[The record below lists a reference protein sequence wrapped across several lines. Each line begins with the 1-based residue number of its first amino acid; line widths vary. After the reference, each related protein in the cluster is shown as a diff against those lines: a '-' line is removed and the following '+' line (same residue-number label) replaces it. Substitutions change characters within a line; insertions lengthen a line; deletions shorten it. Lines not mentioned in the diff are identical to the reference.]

1 MKRFWIVDDE
11 WEDYAA
17 ETKLLQEA
25 HPGCEIRVSSEANRK
40 DLDEFGSQ
48 ADALICQIGVKVDRK
63 LLEELKKCKIV
74 SVYGAGFNNV
84 DISAARDFGIDVTN
98 VPGYCAEDLA
108 DYVIAAIYR
117 HNLRLSYYSEHVGN
131 GLWGAQAVKKRP
143 RRISQQKL
151 FIAGFGNNGR
161 RLAEKA
167 FGIGMKIMYYDY
179 AESAEMTSVA
189 QKTGA
194 VRVSLEEGL
203 ASADVVSAHLALTDE
218 TKGFFSQKTFAKMKP
233 GAHFIN
239 TSRGGIVNEPDLISA
254 VKGGVI
260 AAATLDVIINE
271 PPKPDDPI
279 LHTENIC
286 VTPHISYLSEDSLL
300 ELKVRAARNASDI
313 VLGKNIPEV
322 VNRR

>member
-17 ETKLLQEA
+17 ETQLLNEA
-25 HPGCEIRVSSEANRK
+25 HPGCEIRISSEANQK
-40 DLDEFGSQ
+40 DIEEFGSL
-48 ADALICQIGVKVDRK
+48 ADALICQISVRVDRN
-63 LLEELKKCKIV
+63 LLEGLKNCKIV

-84 DISAARDFGIDVTN
+84 DISAARDLGIDVTN

-117 HNLRLSYYSEHVGN
+117 HNLRLSYYAEHVGN

-143 RRISQQKL
+143 RRISCQKL

-167 FGIGMKIMYYDY
+167 SGIGMEIMYYDY
-179 AESAEMTSVA
+179 MESAEMVSVA

-194 VRVSLEEGL
+194 VRVSLDDGL
-203 ASADVVSAHLALTDE
+203 AQADVISAHLALTDQ
-218 TKGFFSQKTFAKMKP
+218 TRGFFSEKTFAKMKP
-233 GAHFIN
+233 NAHFIN
-239 TSRGGIVNEPDLISA
+239 TSRGGIVSEPDLISA
-254 VKGGVI
+254 VKNGVI
-260 AAATLDVIINE
+260 AAATLDVIVNE
-271 PPKPDDPI
+271 PPKQDDPI

-286 VTPHISYLSEDSLL
+286 VTPHISYLSEDSLH
-300 ELKVRAARNASDI
+300 ELKVRAAKSASDT
-313 VLGKNIPEV
+313 VLGKSVPEV

>member
-11 WEDYAA
+11 WEDYEA
-17 ETKLLQEA
+17 ETRLLKDA
-25 HPGCEIRVSSEANRK
+25 HPDCEIRVSPEADRK
-40 DLDEFGSQ
+40 DLEEFGSL
-48 ADALICQIGVKVDRK
+48 ADALICQISVKVDRK
-63 LLEELKKCKIV
+63 LLEELKSCKIV

-84 DISAARDFGIDVTN
+84 DISAARDLGIDVTN

-117 HNLRLSYYSEHVGN
+117 HNLRLSYYAENTGN

-161 RLAEKA
+161 KLAEKA
-167 FGIGMKIMYYDY
+167 AGVGMKIMYYDY

-189 QKTGA
+189 QRTGA

-203 ASADVVSAHLALTDE
+203 AGADVISVHLALTDE
-218 TKGFFSQKTFAKMKP
+218 TKGFFSQKTFARMKP

-239 TSRGGIVNEPDLISA
+239 TSRGGIVNEPDLITA
-254 VKGGVI
+254 VKNDVI
-260 AAATLDVIINE
+260 GAATLDVIINE
-271 PPKPDDPI
+271 PPKLDDPI
-279 LHTENIC
+279 LCTENIC

-300 ELKVRAARNASDI
+300 ELKTRAARNASD
-313 VLGKNIPEV
+313 VVMGKSIPEV